1 MQRLLDD
8 YSGLPLWLQSLIALC
23 ALAVAALTVNWLLK
37 KVLLRI
43 AAPYLDARSDTVDR
57 SAAWLTTVIPLLL
70 VSRGIGLVPHLPEE
84 VVNVT
89 VNIAR
94 TMIVLSIAMAIGG
107 ALDYANELYSRRPE
121 SRSRP
126 IKGYVQVVKIAIYFG
141 AAILMIAVLIEQSPL
156 LLLSGLGAMAAVLML
171 VFKDTILS
179 LVASVQLSSN
189 DMLRVG
195 DWIEMPGMNADGDVV
210 DIALHTVKIRN
221 FDKTITTIPTHR
233 LIADSFRNWRGMN
246 ESGGRRIKRALVV
259 DQNSIRFLDD
269 KETDDLKR
277 FRLLDDY
284 LASKQEEIAEWN
296 RHELSSDCDTINAR
310 RITNIGTL
318 RAYVIAYLKS
328 HPRIAGAGFTLM
340 VRQLPPGPQ
349 GLLLHRHGGVAAV
362 RSDPGRHLRSYAG
375 HPARVRPAHL
385 PASERAGLRAAC
397 DQGRIG
403 NAPEARWLSGAAHD
417 PVKGYAVSGGFR
429 LFVRVAQHIA
439 AAPYGLDVIFAAAGM
454 AELLAQLAD
463 EDVDDLEFGF
473 VHAAV
478 KVVEEHFLGQR
489 GALAERKQLQHGVF
503 LAGEVNAGAI
513 DFDGLGVEVDGQLAG
528 TDDRLAVSLGAT
540 HHGVN
545 AGDQFFAVEG
555 LGHVIV
561 GTEAERADLAV
572 HFGNARKDQD
582 RRLHLGDAEFLEHVV
597 TVHVGQVQIEQDD
610 VVIIQ
615 LAEIQAFFAEVGR
628 VDIEAFGREHEL
640 DGLGR
645 CRLVFDQQYT
655 HWDVPRWFPS
665 VRR

>member
-269 KETDDLKR
+269 KETDDLRR

-349 GLLLHRHGGVAAV
+349 GLPLEIYCFTDTVEWPQYEAIQADIFDHMLAI
-362 RSDPGRHLRSYAG
+362 
-375 HPARVRPAHL
+375 L
-385 PASERAGLRAAC
+385 PEFGLRIF
-397 DQGRIG
+397 QH
-403 NAPEARWLSGAAHD
+403 PSGQD
-417 PVKGYAVSGGFR
+417 F
-429 LFVRVAQHIA
+429 
-439 AAPYGLDVIFAAAGM
+439 
-454 AELLAQLAD
+454 AQLAI
-463 EDVDDLEFGF
+463 
-473 VHAAV
+473 
-478 KVVEEHFLGQR
+478 R
-489 GALAERKQLQHGVF
+489 AE
-503 LAGEVNAGAI
+503 
-513 DFDGLGVEVDGQLAG
+513 
-528 TDDRLAVSLGAT
+528 
-540 HHGVN
+540 
-545 AGDQFFAVEG
+545 
-555 LGHVIV
+555 
-561 GTEAERADLAV
+561 
-572 HFGNARKDQD
+572 
-582 RRLHLGDAEFLEHVV
+582 
-597 TVHVGQVQIEQDD
+597 
-610 VVIIQ
+610 
-615 LAEIQAFFAEVGR
+615 
-628 VDIEAFGREHEL
+628 
-640 DGLGR
+640 
-645 CRLVFDQQYT
+645 
-655 HWDVPRWFPS
+655 
-665 VRR
+665 

>member
-284 LASKQEEIAEWN
+284 LARKQEEIAEWN

-340 VRQLPPGPQ
+340 GRQLPPGPQ
-349 GLLLHRHGGVAAV
+349 GLPLEIYCFTDTVEWPQYEAIQADIFDHMLAI
-362 RSDPGRHLRSYAG
+362 
-375 HPARVRPAHL
+375 L
-385 PASERAGLRAAC
+385 PEFGLRIF
-397 DQGRIG
+397 QH
-403 NAPEARWLSGAAHD
+403 PSGQD
-417 PVKGYAVSGGFR
+417 F
-429 LFVRVAQHIA
+429 
-439 AAPYGLDVIFAAAGM
+439 
-454 AELLAQLAD
+454 AQLAI
-463 EDVDDLEFGF
+463 
-473 VHAAV
+473 
-478 KVVEEHFLGQR
+478 R
-489 GALAERKQLQHGVF
+489 AE
-503 LAGEVNAGAI
+503 
-513 DFDGLGVEVDGQLAG
+513 
-528 TDDRLAVSLGAT
+528 
-540 HHGVN
+540 
-545 AGDQFFAVEG
+545 
-555 LGHVIV
+555 
-561 GTEAERADLAV
+561 
-572 HFGNARKDQD
+572 
-582 RRLHLGDAEFLEHVV
+582 
-597 TVHVGQVQIEQDD
+597 
-610 VVIIQ
+610 
-615 LAEIQAFFAEVGR
+615 
-628 VDIEAFGREHEL
+628 
-640 DGLGR
+640 
-645 CRLVFDQQYT
+645 
-655 HWDVPRWFPS
+655 
-665 VRR
+665 

>member
-179 LVASVQLSSN
+179 LVASGQLSSN

-284 LASKQEEIAEWN
+284 LARKQEEIAEWN
-296 RHELSSDCDTINAR
+296 RHELSSDCDTLNAR

-349 GLLLHRHGGVAAV
+349 GLPLEIYCFTDTVEWPQYEAIQADIFDHMLAI
-362 RSDPGRHLRSYAG
+362 
-375 HPARVRPAHL
+375 L
-385 PASERAGLRAAC
+385 PEFGLRIF
-397 DQGRIG
+397 QH
-403 NAPEARWLSGAAHD
+403 PSGQD
-417 PVKGYAVSGGFR
+417 F
-429 LFVRVAQHIA
+429 
-439 AAPYGLDVIFAAAGM
+439 
-454 AELLAQLAD
+454 AQLAIS
-463 EDVDDLEFGF
+463 
-473 VHAAV
+473 
-478 KVVEEHFLGQR
+478 
-489 GALAERKQLQHGVF
+489 AE
-503 LAGEVNAGAI
+503 
-513 DFDGLGVEVDGQLAG
+513 
-528 TDDRLAVSLGAT
+528 
-540 HHGVN
+540 
-545 AGDQFFAVEG
+545 
-555 LGHVIV
+555 
-561 GTEAERADLAV
+561 
-572 HFGNARKDQD
+572 
-582 RRLHLGDAEFLEHVV
+582 
-597 TVHVGQVQIEQDD
+597 
-610 VVIIQ
+610 
-615 LAEIQAFFAEVGR
+615 
-628 VDIEAFGREHEL
+628 
-640 DGLGR
+640 
-645 CRLVFDQQYT
+645 
-655 HWDVPRWFPS
+655 
-665 VRR
+665 

>member
-284 LASKQEEIAEWN
+284 LARKQEEIAEWN

-349 GLLLHRHGGVAAV
+349 GLPLEIYCFPDTVEWPQYEAIQADIFDHLLAAV
-362 RSDPGRHLRSYAG
+362 P
-375 HPARVRPAHL
+375 
-385 PASERAGLRAAC
+385 
-397 DQGRIG
+397 
-403 NAPEARWLSGAAHD
+403 
-417 PVKGYAVSGGFR
+417 
-429 LFVRVAQHIA
+429 
-439 AAPYGLDVIFAAAGM
+439 
-454 AELLAQLAD
+454 
-463 EDVDDLEFGF
+463 
-473 VHAAV
+473 
-478 KVVEEHFLGQR
+478 
-489 GALAERKQLQHGVF
+489 
-503 LAGEVNAGAI
+503 
-513 DFDGLGVEVDGQLAG
+513 
-528 TDDRLAVSLGAT
+528 
-540 HHGVN
+540 
-545 AGDQFFAVEG
+545 QF
-555 LGHVIV
+555 
-561 GTEAERADLAV
+561 DLAV
-572 HFGNARKDQD
+572 F
-582 RRLHLGDAEFLEHVV
+582 
-597 TVHVGQVQIEQDD
+597 
-610 VVIIQ
+610 
-615 LAEIQAFFAEVGR
+615 QAPGGR
-628 VDIEAFGREHEL
+628 DITSLQGSQTR
-640 DGLGR
+640 
-645 CRLVFDQQYT
+645 
-655 HWDVPRWFPS
+655 
-665 VRR
+665 

>member
-233 LIADSFRNWRGMN
+233 LIADSFRNWRGMSD
-246 ESGGRRIKRALVV
+246 SGGRRIKRALVL
-259 DQNSIRFLDD
+259 DQNSVRFLDED
-269 KETDDLKR
+269 EVAGLKR
-277 FRLLDDY
+277 FRLLEKY
-284 LASKQEEIAEWN
+284 LARKQDEIAEWN
-296 RHELSSDCDTINAR
+296 RHELASDSDAINAR

-318 RAYVIAYLKS
+318 RAYVIAYLQS
-328 HPRIAGAGFTLM
+328 HPRVAGGDFTLM

-349 GLLLHRHGGVAAV
+349 GLPLEVYCFADTIEWEEYEGIQADIFDHLLAI
-362 RSDPGRHLRSYAG
+362 
-375 HPARVRPAHL
+375 L
-385 PASERAGLRAAC
+385 PEFGLRIY
-397 DQGRIG
+397 QQ
-403 NAPEARWLSGAAHD
+403 PS
-417 PVKGYAVSGGFR
+417 
-429 LFVRVAQHIA
+429 
-439 AAPYGLDVIFAAAGM
+439 GLD
-454 AELLAQLAD
+454 LAR
-463 EDVDDLEFGF
+463 
-473 VHAAV
+473 
-478 KVVEEHFLGQR
+478 LGSS
-489 GALAERKQLQHGVF
+489 A
-503 LAGEVNAGAI
+503 
-513 DFDGLGVEVDGQLAG
+513 
-528 TDDRLAVSLGAT
+528 
-540 HHGVN
+540 
-545 AGDQFFAVEG
+545 
-555 LGHVIV
+555 
-561 GTEAERADLAV
+561 
-572 HFGNARKDQD
+572 
-582 RRLHLGDAEFLEHVV
+582 
-597 TVHVGQVQIEQDD
+597 
-610 VVIIQ
+610 
-615 LAEIQAFFAEVGR
+615 
-628 VDIEAFGREHEL
+628 
-640 DGLGR
+640 
-645 CRLVFDQQYT
+645 
-655 HWDVPRWFPS
+655 P
-665 VRR
+665 

>member
-284 LASKQEEIAEWN
+284 LARKQEEIAEWN

-340 VRQLPPGPQ
+340 VRQLPPGPE
-349 GLLLHRHGGVAAV
+349 GLPLEIYCFTDTVEWPQYEAIQADIFDHMLAI
-362 RSDPGRHLRSYAG
+362 
-375 HPARVRPAHL
+375 L
-385 PASERAGLRAAC
+385 PEFGLRIF
-397 DQGRIG
+397 QH
-403 NAPEARWLSGAAHD
+403 PSGQD
-417 PVKGYAVSGGFR
+417 F
-429 LFVRVAQHIA
+429 
-439 AAPYGLDVIFAAAGM
+439 
-454 AELLAQLAD
+454 AQLAI
-463 EDVDDLEFGF
+463 
-473 VHAAV
+473 
-478 KVVEEHFLGQR
+478 R
-489 GALAERKQLQHGVF
+489 AE
-503 LAGEVNAGAI
+503 
-513 DFDGLGVEVDGQLAG
+513 
-528 TDDRLAVSLGAT
+528 
-540 HHGVN
+540 
-545 AGDQFFAVEG
+545 
-555 LGHVIV
+555 
-561 GTEAERADLAV
+561 
-572 HFGNARKDQD
+572 
-582 RRLHLGDAEFLEHVV
+582 
-597 TVHVGQVQIEQDD
+597 
-610 VVIIQ
+610 
-615 LAEIQAFFAEVGR
+615 
-628 VDIEAFGREHEL
+628 
-640 DGLGR
+640 
-645 CRLVFDQQYT
+645 
-655 HWDVPRWFPS
+655 
-665 VRR
+665 

>member
-171 VFKDTILS
+171 GFKDTILS

-284 LASKQEEIAEWN
+284 LARKQEEIAEWN

-349 GLLLHRHGGVAAV
+349 GLPLEIYCFTDTVEWPQYEAIQADIFDHMLAI
-362 RSDPGRHLRSYAG
+362 
-375 HPARVRPAHL
+375 L
-385 PASERAGLRAAC
+385 PEFGLRIF
-397 DQGRIG
+397 QH
-403 NAPEARWLSGAAHD
+403 PSGQD
-417 PVKGYAVSGGFR
+417 F
-429 LFVRVAQHIA
+429 
-439 AAPYGLDVIFAAAGM
+439 
-454 AELLAQLAD
+454 AQLAI
-463 EDVDDLEFGF
+463 
-473 VHAAV
+473 
-478 KVVEEHFLGQR
+478 R
-489 GALAERKQLQHGVF
+489 AE
-503 LAGEVNAGAI
+503 
-513 DFDGLGVEVDGQLAG
+513 
-528 TDDRLAVSLGAT
+528 
-540 HHGVN
+540 
-545 AGDQFFAVEG
+545 
-555 LGHVIV
+555 
-561 GTEAERADLAV
+561 
-572 HFGNARKDQD
+572 
-582 RRLHLGDAEFLEHVV
+582 
-597 TVHVGQVQIEQDD
+597 
-610 VVIIQ
+610 
-615 LAEIQAFFAEVGR
+615 
-628 VDIEAFGREHEL
+628 
-640 DGLGR
+640 
-645 CRLVFDQQYT
+645 
-655 HWDVPRWFPS
+655 
-665 VRR
+665 